1 MATNWNEDTVR
12 VYLRRNIDEPQP
24 KIGDR
29 MTVAVSGHCLE
40 ATCCEVMGYEQFWS
54 ACFKVELP
62 EYVAKLKRGPAKPLP
77 ECDGPFPS
85 PYPLDL
91 IAHGLGM
98 DRATAEQV
106 IRAWEHVADRRQAGA
121 VV

>member
-1 MATNWNEDTVR
+1 MATDWNENTVR

-24 KIGDR
+24 KLGDR
-29 MTVAVSGHCLE
+29 ITVAVSGHCLE

-54 ACFKVELP
+54 ACFKADLP
-62 EYVAKLKRGPAKPLP
+62 LWIAKLRGPAKPLP
-77 ECDGPFPS
+77 ECNGSFPS

-91 IAHGLGM
+91 IAHGLGV
-98 DRATAEQV
+98 DRETAEQV
-106 IRAWEHVADRRQAGA
+106 IRAWEHVAAQRDAGA